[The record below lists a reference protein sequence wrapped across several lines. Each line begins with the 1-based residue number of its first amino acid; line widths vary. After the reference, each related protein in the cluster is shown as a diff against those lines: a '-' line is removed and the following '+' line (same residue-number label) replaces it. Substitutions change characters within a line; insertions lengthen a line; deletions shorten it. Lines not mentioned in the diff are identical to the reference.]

1 MKTRTLCAL
10 ALCSATTVPALAA
23 TQGTLGPTSTGSY
36 VITATRPATP
46 RQVQVLNISDVSLT
60 NITRADTDPSTP
72 GVTMRFCL
80 IDTYSGTVQLQL
92 SSTNG
97 VFNPNGWRLQSTG
110 GDLLSYG
117 VSVTSAS
124 DGAVLGTLPPLS
136 PSFGFSVPPT
146 VVVANSGACGAG
158 NVKVNTV
165 LISPSTMPE
174 TIPARVYTDTITIV
188 ATPQ

>member
-1 MKTRTLCAL
+1 MKTRLVCVL
-10 ALCSATTVPALAA
+10 AVCTAASFSAQAA

-36 VITATRPATP
+36 LLTATGPAIP
-46 RQVQVLNISDVSLT
+46 RQVQVLNVSDVSLT
-60 NITRADTDPSTP
+60 NGTRADTDPSTP

-92 SSTNG
+92 SSSNG
-97 VFNPNGWRLQSTG
+97 IFNPNGWRLQSSG

-117 VSVTSAS
+117 VSVTSAA
-124 DGAVLGTLPPLS
+124 DGSLLGSLPALS
-136 PSFGFSVPPT
+136 SSFTATVPPA
-146 VVVANSGACGAG
+146 VVVANSGACGVG

-174 TIPARVYTDTITIV
+174 TLPARVYTDTITIV